1 MAWCRVRGRQAIVAA
16 RAFIISFV
24 TKVSASTVDATTLD
38 HVRKEGERV
47 IIEDHGSP
55 VAALVTM
62 EDLRLIERE
71 EDRVDNAAAELALQ
85 ETGPNISWDE
95 IKKRMDAE

>member
-1 MAWCRVRGRQAIVAA
+1 M
-16 RAFIISFV
+16 
-24 TKVSASTVDATTLD
+24 
-38 HVRKEGERV
+38 

-71 EDRVDNAAAELALQ
+71 EDRVDNAAAESALQ
-85 ETGPNISWDE
+85 ETGPNVSWDE

>member
-1 MAWCRVRGRQAIVAA
+1 M
-16 RAFIISFV
+16 
-24 TKVSASTVDATTLD
+24 
-38 HVRKEGERV
+38 

-71 EDRVDNAAAELALQ
+71 EDRVDNAVAESSLQ
-85 ETGPNISWDE
+85 ETGPNVSWDE